1 MYQAFQEG
9 RVQDAMKAQINA
21 NRVISVLMSFRGAGR
36 HQGHARMART
46 TGEASTFAKQ
56 SPHGRGRVKAETDNR
71 GSGLRGCVTHHA
83 PDHSHAHCNTTRVPT
98 ASCCGSQ
105 YETES

>member
-36 HQGHARMART
+36 HQGPCSDGEDYRWGLHVRQTIASRKRT
-46 TGEASTFAKQ
+46 
-56 SPHGRGRVKAETDNR
+56 
-71 GSGLRGCVTHHA
+71 
-83 PDHSHAHCNTTRVPT
+83 
-98 ASCCGSQ
+98 SQ
-105 YETES
+105 G